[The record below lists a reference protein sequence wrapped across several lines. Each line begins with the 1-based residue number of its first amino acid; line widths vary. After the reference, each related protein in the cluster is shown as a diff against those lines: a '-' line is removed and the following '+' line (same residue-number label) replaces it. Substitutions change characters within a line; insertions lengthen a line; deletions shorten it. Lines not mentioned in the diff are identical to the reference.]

1 MSSPHVLVGKTILSI
16 TKEDGGNSITFEIE
30 SGQKI
35 VADCYGDCCS
45 ITWVE
50 NIENPDAAI
59 GSPVLVA
66 EDISMPDSDHP
77 EDSKREVVAY
87 YGFKIETLKGT
98 CIIDYRNESN
108 GYYGGN
114 LDWSVKNV

>member
-1 MSSPHVLVGKTILSI
+1 MGRDPHILVGKTILSI
-16 TKEDGGNSITFEIE
+16 KKDDADRITFEIE
-30 SGQKI
+30 GEKDI

-45 ITWVE
+45 NTWVE
-50 NIENPDAAI
+50 NIENPEATI

-66 EDISMPDSDHP
+66 EDIAMPDGDHP
-77 EDSKREVVAY
+77 EDNNRDQVEY

-98 CIIDYRNESN
+98 CTIDYRNESN

-114 LDWSVKNV
+114 LKWSQTNG